1 MSEGFTPT
9 RLEDEREKD
18 KRETFTISI
27 NKQERLN
34 LELDKRTLEQSKD
47 STAIKQMWE
56 IGRFVL
62 HQDKIGKI
70 SQLIVANRNRNKKA
84 GIVDFE

>member
-1 MSEGFTPT
+1 MSEGFAST
-9 RLEDEREKD
+9 RLEEEREKD
-18 KRETFTISI
+18 KRETFTVSI

-34 LELDKRTLEQSKD
+34 LDADKKALEQTKD

-62 HQDKIGKI
+62 HHDKIGVI
-70 SQLIVANRNRNKKA
+70 SQMIMANRNRNKKRGVA
-84 GIVDFE
+84 EYE